1 MIENNF
7 MTKEEYDEAN
17 YKDREDIKK
26 RLPGKIGDI
35 KDKLNEAKI
44 VKNIEN
50 IKVRDLIK
58 MFNELKIKVIL
69 ALNEKNKLLGYFSKK
84 NVTCCLASCKA
95 DLDGNAINV
104 LTKDVRVLS
113 LDDPLYFL
121 SRAMPRFDFLP
132 VKIDEE
138 KYLIFEYEN
147 IYDFLSN

>member
-1 MIENNF
+1 M
-7 MTKEEYDEAN
+7 
-17 YKDREDIKK
+17 
-26 RLPGKIGDI
+26 
-35 KDKLNEAKI
+35 
-44 VKNIEN
+44 
-50 IKVRDLIK
+50 
-58 MFNELKIKVIL
+58 
-69 ALNEKNKLLGYFSKK
+69 
-84 NVTCCLASCKA
+84 ASCKA

-132 VKIDEE
+132 VKIDDE